1 MTAAKLAGD
10 VDEIDRL
17 ATALVLV
24 KLHTESL
31 PAALRAV
38 RAAAR
43 RGGESV
49 AMSAAARVQFERGL
63 LALDKIIIAIGG
75 SRG

>member
-1 MTAAKLAGD
+1 MKAAERE
-10 VDEIDRL
+10 VVETDRL
-17 ATALVLV
+17 ATALVLL
-24 KLHTESL
+24 KLSTENL
-31 PAALRAV
+31 PDALRAV

-63 LALDKIIIAIGG
+63 VALDKIIIAIGG
-75 SRG
+75 PRG